1 MFINLQDNTIF
12 AKLNG
17 LDKLKFSATSK
28 LVKFSHTKHYIITA
42 LTIHMFPNFF
52 GESGSF

>member
-1 MFINLQDNTIF
+1 MFINLQDSTIF